1 MVTKRGT
8 SRGDLLRGTNSADTL
23 SGLNGNDRLYGLNG
37 NDRLFGG
44 NQSDYLN
51 GGSGADRLYGQ
62 NHNDRLY
69 GGNQNDSLY
78 GGSGVDRLYGQ
89 NHNDRLYGG
98 NQNDT
103 LYGGS
108 GVDRL
113 YGQNHND
120 VLRGGSQN
128 DTLYG
133 GNHNDRLFGD
143 AHNDRLFGQN
153 GIDTLRGG
161 SGNDLLDGGPGR
173 DQQYGDDGNDSVVI
187 DGADSTTNGG
197 TGFDILRFAGAS
209 STVDLRGRTNVTNF
223 ERVDLDEN
231 DSHTL
236 YLDEAAITALFSGSA
251 TGRIYGGSGNH
262 VVFSGYGWNGNGT
275 KVWDTDTES
284 YFGTMTNGSVSVE
297 LQFGLS
303 FSATPHRN
311 VSDLGAGE
319 QSVVTFADLISN
331 TWSSSSSVITD
342 VIGDINQDGFHDF
355 VLTGKRAHSGA
366 DFAAIVFGSASPPE
380 SATPYPPLNGSNG
393 FLIES
398 VDDIPVNV
406 IANGDFNGDAI
417 PDLIIQR
424 GELHPNPPTIEVLY
438 GHTGAYAQSIDIA
451 DFSVPGGLATSFG
464 TDVGSVGD
472 INGDGIEDLGVWGD
486 GTFVDVIYGVEGG
499 IPDGIHLRDPATFDG
514 FTFLRAGSGAS
525 LRAAG
530 IGDIN
535 GDGFGDLIVGAWD
548 GSHIA
553 PGGSHPQDIWGGAA
567 FVVFGGADLADTLSS
582 IDLDGANGFWIYS
595 LDPSIEQLGS
605 AVSAAGDFNGDG
617 FNDFIILSGLSLN
630 PQVHVIFGTDQGF
643 PQDMRLDLMTPSDG
657 FSVGGFGDSSGFRTH
672 ALGDLNGDGYADIA
686 LSLPAGQFSIGTH
699 GTGSGGSSVSEQG
712 LVYVIYGRENMPSAQ
727 LDISELDE
735 DLGFVLVGEGFVDRI
750 QPTAGHGDING
761 DGYDDI
767 VMSTAHGTTD
777 NYIVYGHADGA
788 SHITGSALADQLE
801 GNAQDNII
809 VAGAGNDTIDGG
821 AGRDVIKAGAGDD
834 VVNYDPADFRVEGD
848 GGTDT
853 LLVVGSNVVLDFT
866 LLDDL
871 SFTGFELVDLG
882 GGVNNSAH
890 LELRDVLALSDTR
903 TLRFDG
909 IAGDSV
915 STTDDWALQTDPVV
929 IDTVSYKVYEN
940 SGVNLLVD
948 IDVDQSGI
956 GLI

>member
-1 MVTKRGT
+1 M
-8 SRGDLLRGTNSADTL
+8 
-23 SGLNGNDRLYGLNG
+23 
-37 NDRLFGG
+37 
-44 NQSDYLN
+44 
-51 GGSGADRLYGQ
+51 
-62 NHNDRLY
+62 
-69 GGNQNDSLY
+69 
-78 GGSGVDRLYGQ
+78 
-89 NHNDRLYGG
+89 
-98 NQNDT
+98 
-103 LYGGS
+103 
-108 GVDRL
+108 
-113 YGQNHND
+113 
-120 VLRGGSQN
+120 LRGGSQN

-133 GNHNDRLFGD
+133 GN
-143 AHNDRLFGQN
+143 HNDRLFGQN

-197 TGFDILRFAGAS
+197 TGFNILRFAGAS
-209 STVDLRGRTNVTNF
+209 STVDLRGGTNVTNF

-236 YLDEAAITALFSGSA
+236 YLDEAAITALLSGSA

-262 VVFSGYGWNGNGT
+262 VVFSGYDWNGDGT

-331 TWSSSSSVITD
+331 TWSSSSNVITD

-355 VLTGKRAHSGA
+355 VLAGKRAHSGA

-424 GELHPNPPTIEVLY
+424 GALHPNPPTIEVLY
-438 GHTGAYAQSIDIA
+438 GHTGAHAQSIDIA
-451 DFSVPGGLATSFG
+451 DFSVPGGIATSFG

-472 INGDGIEDLGVWGD
+472 IKG
-486 GTFVDVIYGVEGG
+486 Y
-499 IPDGIHLRDPATFDG
+499 
-514 FTFLRAGSGAS
+514 
-525 LRAAG
+525 
-530 IGDIN
+530 
-535 GDGFGDLIVGAWD
+535 
-548 GSHIA
+548 
-553 PGGSHPQDIWGGAA
+553 
-567 FVVFGGADLADTLSS
+567 
-582 IDLDGANGFWIYS
+582 
-595 LDPSIEQLGS
+595 
-605 AVSAAGDFNGDG
+605 G

-630 PQVHVIFGTDQGF
+630 PRVHVIFGTDQGF

-672 ALGDLNGDGYADIA
+672 APGDLNGDGYADIA
-686 LSLPAGQFSIGTH
+686 LGLPAGQFSIGTH

-712 LVYVIYGRENMPSAQ
+712 LVYVIYGRENMPSVQ

-801 GNAQDNII
+801 GNAQDDII

-909 IAGDSV
+909 IAGDR
-915 STTDDWALQTDPVV
+915 PGR
-929 IDTVSYKVYEN
+929 Y
-940 SGVNLLVD
+940 
-948 IDVDQSGI
+948 
-956 GLI
+956 